1 MATYSHLREEGQDK
15 PAAENEARRIC
26 TEPLNANHNV
36 GPIVAGASIFVLA
49 VLTLLDGLTSITITV
64 VLTAA
69 TATAVLA
76 VGILVAALVAYLFGV
91 LIGSLFGRGAR

>member
-15 PAAENEARRIC
+15 PAAEHEARRIC

-49 VLTLLDGLTSITITV
+49 VLTLLDGLTSIMIT
-64 VLTAA
+64 
-69 TATAVLA
+69 